1 MGGEFGGEWIHV
13 YVWLSPF
20 AVHQKLLQRCC
31 SVVKLSDSL
40 QPHGLQHTMLPC
52 PSLSPEVCS
61 NSCPLIGGCHPT
73 ISSSVAPF
81 SCFQSFLAS
90 GFFPMSWLFTSGSQ
104 SIGASASVL
113 PMNSQGWFPLRLT
126 TTRAFA
132 ICLCGDW
139 TLCCCSCWPATPSEG
154 VQGGVRP
161 SVLQGIWWNRS
172 LDIFRNWFHDPNLCT
187 SSNLE
192 NHLIPSRWHQLL
204 VPKLL

>member
-1 MGGEFGGEWIHV
+1 MNSSN
-13 YVWLSPF
+13 WLESCSAAQSCPTLCDPMDCSMPGF
-20 AVHQKLLQRCC
+20 PLLHR
-31 SVVKLSDSL
+31 
-40 QPHGLQHTMLPC
+40 LPR
-52 PSLSPEVCS
+52 VCS
-61 NSCPLIGGCHPT
+61 NSCLLSRWCHPT